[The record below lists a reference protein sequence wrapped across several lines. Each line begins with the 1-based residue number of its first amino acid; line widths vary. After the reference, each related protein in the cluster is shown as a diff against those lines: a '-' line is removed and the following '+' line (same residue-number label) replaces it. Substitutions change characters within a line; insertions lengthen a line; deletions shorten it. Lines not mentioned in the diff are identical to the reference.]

1 MNNVDVTTSTI
12 IMRDMIITTVTATTT
27 MRGMI
32 TMTIT
37 TTRGISAI
45 ARPRTGT

>member
-1 MNNVDVTTSTI
+1 VNNVDVTTSTI

>member
-1 MNNVDVTTSTI
+1 
-12 IMRDMIITTVTATTT
+12 MRDMIITTVTATTT